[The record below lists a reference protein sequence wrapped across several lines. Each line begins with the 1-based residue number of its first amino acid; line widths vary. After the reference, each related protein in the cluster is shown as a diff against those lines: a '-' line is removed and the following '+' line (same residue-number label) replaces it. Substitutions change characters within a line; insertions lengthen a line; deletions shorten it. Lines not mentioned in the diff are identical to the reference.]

1 MEKVKEIL
9 IGLVDVFLMNWGK
22 VLCFFI
28 CSTILFFWFSS
39 DIQLGNK
46 IIGSLFPIVFM
57 VFAFITRHDWDC
69 APGAVFGGYVIWFGL
84 SALVFCLVAG
94 ESVKEE
100 TMKHHPRSI
109 VRLDNSM
116 LVVSNSGRVL
126 TSKSIMYYMA
136 KDSDICIVQIKNWND
151 FGSRISD
158 TYTVDFCK

>member
-1 MEKVKEIL
+1 MEKIKETMAAIFDIL
-9 IGLVDVFLMNWGK
+9 LTNWGK
-22 VLCFFI
+22 VLYFLV

-57 VFAFITRHDWDC
+57 VFAFITRHDWDY
-69 APGAVFGGYVIWFGL
+69 APGAVFGGYVIWLGM
-84 SALVFCLVAG
+84 SAPILTLIADT
-94 ESVKEE
+94 SVKVE
-100 TMKHHPRSI
+100 TVKHHPRSI
-109 VRLDNSM
+109 ERLDNSM
-116 LVVSNSGRVL
+116 LVISNSGRVL

>member
-1 MEKVKEIL
+1 MEKVKEIM

-69 APGAVFGGYVIWFGL
+69 EPV
-84 SALVFCLVAG
+84 
-94 ESVKEE
+94 E
-100 TMKHHPRSI
+100 
-109 VRLDNSM
+109 
-116 LVVSNSGRVL
+116 
-126 TSKSIMYYMA
+126 
-136 KDSDICIVQIKNWND
+136 
-151 FGSRISD
+151 
-158 TYTVDFCK
+158 